1 MEPAVASPVAPQQ
14 QGKMGRC
21 YTTSAAPDK
30 QTPCAEHFPP
40 IRSRRRSCPKSLPSR
55 SQLDTFVL
63 WLDRCRP
70 GECGG
75 AVKRARRVPTTSAR
89 DKERSGG
96 KQAHHTHKPGTET
109 RGGEKNG
116 TMSRGF
122 FVFINGGRC
131 WKLYHKRHKRPS
143 PPPRL
148 CGLLAR
154 DNNNIFTVAEHN

>member
-40 IRSRRRSCPKSLPSR
+40 IRSRRHSCPKSLPSR

-75 AVKRARRVPTTSAR
+75 AVKRAHRVPTTSAR

-96 KQAHHTHKPGTET
+96 EQAHHTHKPGTET
-109 RGGEKNG
+109 RDREK
-116 TMSRGF
+116 
-122 FVFINGGRC
+122 
-131 WKLYHKRHKRPS
+131 
-143 PPPRL
+143 
-148 CGLLAR
+148 R
-154 DNNNIFTVAEHN
+154 DNEYRVFLFLLMEGAAGNSTTRDTNAHLPHPGCAACWLATTTAR